1 MRQNTW
7 TWAALLLLAV
17 LALLY
22 FLNSAFPGTLND
34 ENNQMRLVWGLLWL
48 TAIGGSVIV
57 GWRGRAGL
65 ALKQA
70 LAWVAI
76 AMVLVVIY
84 NIKEELM
91 GVGGGFGQKVVSSL
105 TPTKPQVTGEGTVL
119 LTRDMRSHHFIV
131 DAVADG
137 HVMRFL
143 IDTGASDVAL
153 TPDDARRLGY
163 DLSRLNY
170 SRTYET
176 ANGPIQAAPVTIPT
190 ITVGN
195 ITVHDVRGSVMQAEG
210 GISLLGMSFLNAL
223 GSYEFRGERMI
234 LKR

>member
-70 LAWVAI
+70 L
-76 AMVLVVIY
+76 
-84 NIKEELM
+84 
-91 GVGGGFGQKVVSSL
+91 
-105 TPTKPQVTGEGTVL
+105 
-119 LTRDMRSHHFIV
+119 
-131 DAVADG
+131 
-137 HVMRFL
+137 
-143 IDTGASDVAL
+143 
-153 TPDDARRLGY
+153 
-163 DLSRLNY
+163 
-170 SRTYET
+170 
-176 ANGPIQAAPVTIPT
+176 
-190 ITVGN
+190 
-195 ITVHDVRGSVMQAEG
+195 GS
-210 GISLLGMSFLNAL
+210 
-223 GSYEFRGERMI
+223 
-234 LKR
+234 